1 MELSTVDWLLTLKL
15 DLVMTLALAA
25 LSLFLGY
32 GLQQRLGFL
41 SRSSIP
47 APAVGG
53 LLFALLVL
61 ALRARGTLGVALDAS
76 LRTPLQT
83 AFFTTIGLGAT
94 LTLLRAG
101 GWRTGFFWLIAS
113 ASAVVQNLVGIGVA
127 FALGAPLAL
136 GIICGALTLSGGPAT
151 GLAFTP
157 DFERLGIP
165 GAGALIIASATF
177 GIFVSSLVG
186 NPVVSVLIKR
196 LRLAPRREAE
206 NVALGEN
213 IIAEIADEAAKGSE
227 AGIVSVNADQIITRH
242 EPLTGYV
249 LLRHLAII
257 LAVMGIGA
265 LVSLALTRL
274 SVALPDEIGRFL
286 RLPGYIGAMIVAAV
300 ARNLDDRLHWLRID
314 NRAVEALGTIALAM
328 FLVLAL
334 MDLKLW
340 QLAGL
345 AVPMLIILIAQ
356 VAVMIAYA
364 LLVTFVLMGRDYEAA
379 VTASGHIGFGLG
391 ITANAVANM
400 EALAARFAPAPRSFL
415 VVPVVGAFF
424 IDFSNTIIINFFI
437 NLLR

>member
-314 NRAVEALGTIALAM
+314 TRAVEALGTIALAM

>member
-1 MELSTVDWLLTLKL
+1 MELSTVDGLLTLKI

-25 LSLFLGY
+25 LSLFSGL

-41 SRSSIP
+41 SRFSIP

-53 LLFALLVL
+53 FCS
-61 ALRARGTLGVALDAS
+61 RCWSSRCARVGRSAS
-76 LRTPLQT
+76 RSMRRCARPLQT

-113 ASAVVQNLVGIGVA
+113 ASAVVQNLIGIGVA

-186 NPVVSVLIKR
+186 NPVVSALIKR
-196 LRLAPRREAE
+196 FRLAPRREAE
-206 NVALGEN
+206 NVAPGEN
-213 IIAEIADEAAKGSE
+213 IIADIADEAARGSE
-227 AGIVSVNADQIITRH
+227 AGILSVNADKIVTRH
-242 EPLTGYV
+242 DPLVGYV

-257 LAVMGIGA
+257 LAVMGVGA
-265 LVSLALTRL
+265 LVSMALTRL

-286 RLPGYIGAMIVAAV
+286 RLPGYIGAMIVAAI
-300 ARNLDDRLHWLRID
+300 ARNLDDRLYWLRID
-314 NRAVEALGTIALAM
+314 NRVVEALARLRSRCFSACADGFEVVATGRAGSAD
-328 FLVLAL
+328 LV
-334 MDLKLW
+334 
-340 QLAGL
+340 
-345 AVPMLIILIAQ
+345 ILIAQ

-379 VTASGHIGFGLG
+379 VTASGHIGSASASRRTPSPTWKLSPR
-391 ITANAVANM
+391 ASPR
-400 EALAARFAPAPRSFL
+400 AAQ
-415 VVPVVGAFF
+415 
-424 IDFSNTIIINFFI
+424 FSRRAGRRRV
-437 NLLR
+437 LH